1 MCQTQAGPGW
11 LVMFNHGRTTSQ
23 EYKKLVALLPRIRI
37 GMVSPLT
44 DVDSERGVG
53 NQFHKMNNC
62 TQGGL

>member
-11 LVMFNHGRTTSQ
+11 LVMFNHGGTASQ

-37 GMVSPLT
+37 GMVSPFT
-44 DVDSERGVG
+44 DVDSGSGVG

>member
-1 MCQTQAGPGW
+1 
-11 LVMFNHGRTTSQ
+11 MFNHRRTTSQ

-44 DVDSERGVG
+44 DVDSGSGVG